1 MNAAEDYNVIPMPAV
16 DLHHSPVPTPVP
28 APAPPM
34 TGLSNLGHAE
44 VPGAGNIEKIRDI
57 LFGAQMRDYD
67 RRFAR
72 LEERLLKEAADA
84 REDARRR
91 FDSLE
96 TFIKQEITAI
106 SDRLKSENQ
115 QRTQSDEDLTREL
128 RDAARSLSNKIN
140 ALDENS
146 SQAQRELRQQLLDQ
160 AKNLA
165 DEIRQKYDDLA
176 ARLHREANELRND
189 KTDRTALANLFTEL
203 AMRLNNE
210 FKLPGDE

>member
-1 MNAAEDYNVIPMPAV
+1 MNAAEEYNVIPMPTV
-16 DLHHSPVPTPVP
+16 DLHNSTATPQPTSPGSV
-28 APAPPM
+28 
-34 TGLSNLGHAE
+34 GSIGHLGQE
-44 VPGAGNIEKIRDI
+44 VPSAGNIEKIRDI

-84 REDARRR
+84 REDTRRR

-96 TFIKQEITAI
+96 TFIKQEITALG
-106 SDRLKSENQ
+106 DRLKSESQ
-115 QRTQSDEDLTREL
+115 QRTQSDEDMTREL
-128 RDAARSLSNKIN
+128 RDSSRSLANKIN

-160 AKNLA
+160 AKRLA

-176 ARLHREANELRND
+176 AQLLREANELRHD
-189 KTDRTALANLFTEL
+189 KTDRAALANLFTEL

>member
-1 MNAAEDYNVIPMPAV
+1 MNAAEDYNVIPMPTV
-16 DLHHSPVPTPVP
+16 DLHHSAQPLQSVPSVQ
-28 APAPPM
+28 
-34 TGLSNLGHAE
+34 E
-44 VPGAGNIEKIRDI
+44 IPGGGNIEKIRDI

-96 TFIKQEITAI
+96 IFIKQEINALG
-106 SDRLKSENQ
+106 DRMKSEAQ

-128 RDAARSLSNKIN
+128 RDSARSLANKIN

-146 SQAQRELRQQLLDQ
+146 SQTQRELRQQLLDQ

-176 ARLHREANELRND
+176 SRLQREAHELRND
-189 KTDRTALANLFTEL
+189 KTDRAALANLFTEL

-210 FKLPGDE
+210 FRLPGDE